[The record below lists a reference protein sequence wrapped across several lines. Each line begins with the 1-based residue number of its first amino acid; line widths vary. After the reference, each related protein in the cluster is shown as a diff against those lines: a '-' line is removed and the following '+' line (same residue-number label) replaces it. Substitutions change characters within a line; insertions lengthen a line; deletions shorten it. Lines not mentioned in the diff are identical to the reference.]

1 MKLNSLSPSPGSN
14 KKSQRKGRGIGSG
27 SGKTSGR
34 GHKGQLARSG
44 GKTRW
49 GFEGGQTPLF
59 RLVPKRGFNNKRFAP
74 KLQVVSL
81 DVLNNFEDGSTVNME
96 VLKEQGLIK
105 AAKNVDGIKIL
116 ANGTLDRKLT
126 VEAYGFSAKAKEAIE
141 AAGGTA
147 QEV

>member
-1 MKLNSLSPSPGSN
+1 
-14 KKSQRKGRGIGSG
+14 
-27 SGKTSGR
+27 
-34 GHKGQLARSG
+34 
-44 GKTRW
+44 
-49 GFEGGQTPLF
+49 
-59 RLVPKRGFNNKRFAP
+59 
-74 KLQVVSL
+74 
-81 DVLNNFEDGSTVNME
+81 ME